1 MADRPLDHW
10 VVIPDE
16 DLSFIEGFDPD
27 RERSASRDSLI
38 QVIVEIQGII
48 ADGLET
54 A

>member
-1 MADRPLDHW
+1 MSNKPLDHW

-16 DLSFIEGFDPD
+16 DLSFIQGFDPD

-38 QVIVEIQGII
+38 EVIVEIQAII